1 MILFVRILS
10 MFLLLLQCDKSA
22 QKSLAS
28 QAALSQSKPL
38 NQVIPLGKEEVLSIT
53 YEALSRGAFYQVKI
67 DKQLI
72 EKFNDRS
79 LKNSETKKCSQKE
92 WLKIQSELEKINL
105 EKMKELKVPSNKK
118 SFDGAMH
125 AKLIVVFPSQTFTS
139 VNFDHGNPPEQI
151 VPLVNTMLSLAE
163 SIE

>member
-1 MILFVRILS
+1 MILFVRIFS
-10 MFLLLLQCDKSA
+10 VFLLLLQCDKSGK
-22 QKSLAS
+22 QPLVS
-28 QAALSQSKPL
+28 QAIL
-38 NQVIPLGKEEVLSIT
+38 NQSGSLNPVMAFGKKEVLSIT

-67 DKQLI
+67 NKQLI
-72 EKFNDRS
+72 EKFNDRN
-79 LKNSETKKCSQKE
+79 LKNSETKKCSKNE

-105 EKMKELKVPSNKK
+105 EKMKELKAPSNKK

-151 VPLVNTMLSLAE
+151 APLVNTMLSLAE